1 MGEFYH
7 LITWLLAFPTV
18 DLELSLNFTL
28 YYHVLS
34 LALPLNERAG
44 CMKLGTVSDPLCS
57 PLGAQQCQDRE
68 NDFTWKELISVNVI
82 RDDRLTTFE

>member
-7 LITWLLAFPTV
+7 LITLLLAFPTV

-28 YYHVLS
+28 YHHDRS
-34 LALPLNERAG
+34 LALPLIERAG

-57 PLGAQQCQDRE
+57 PLGAQQRQDRE
-68 NDFTWKELISVNVI
+68 NDFTWKELI
-82 RDDRLTTFE
+82 RHDLP